1 MSEPATPPGLLGH
14 QIHDDLEYAVGGVY
28 TRDAALAIVLAVET
42 ALGAGGNGAAVLDV
56 IVWSEAGARAYG
68 GDAAAAVYAEDPDAS
83 VHDRIVITAISQ
95 GRVA

>member
-1 MSEPATPPGLLGH
+1 MTTLTPAPGLLGH
-14 QIHDDLEYAVGGVY
+14 QTHDDLEYAVGGTY
-28 TRDAALAIVLAVET
+28 TRDAAIAMVWAIET
-42 ALGAGGNGAAVLDV
+42 ALGKGDGVAVLDV

-83 VHDRIVITAISQ
+83 VHDRIVISAISQ

>member
-1 MSEPATPPGLLGH
+1 MSEPTPLPGLLGH

-42 ALGAGGNGAAVLDV
+42 ALGAGDGAAVMDV

-68 GDAAAAVYAEDPDAS
+68 GDAFGAYAFGADGFPNGPAFGCFAGMMS
-83 VHDRIVITAISQ
+83 V
-95 GRVA
+95 

>member
-1 MSEPATPPGLLGH
+1 MSESTPAPGLLGH
-14 QIHDDLEYAVGGVY
+14 PHDDLEYAVGGVY

-42 ALGAGGNGAAVLDV
+42 ALLAGDGVTVLDV

-68 GDAAAAVYAEDPDAS
+68 GDAAVAVYAEDPDAS
-83 VHDRIVITAISQ
+83 VHDRIVISAISQ

>member
-1 MSEPATPPGLLGH
+1 MSEPTPPPGLLGH
-14 QIHDDLEYAVGGVY
+14 QIHDDLEYAVGAVY
-28 TRDAALAIVLAVET
+28 TRDAALAIVLAIET
-42 ALGAGGNGAAVLDV
+42 ALGAGDGAAVLDV